1 MPTTTTA
8 PTTTSRLRTGLTRL
22 LEWACITMMAV
33 MILDVIWGVLTRFV
47 FRSPSRWT
55 DELAT
60 FMLIW
65 ISMLGAALAHRQAS
79 HLGVSWLVERID
91 PRIAGGVARFIHVL
105 IIAFAAVVMVYGG
118 ALLVQDRFRSGQVL
132 PALGWNKAW
141 MYLAVPVAGVFI
153 IGYSLYELIWPTP
166 KALPGPAEEGSG
178 ASTGGDLI

>member
-1 MPTTTTA
+1 MQPAKSPRWRAGFT
-8 PTTTSRLRTGLTRL
+8 PL
-22 LEWACITMMAV
+22 LEWACIAMMAV

-79 HLGVSWLVERID
+79 HLGVTWLVERLD
-91 PRIAGGVARFIHVL
+91 RRIAAFIARFLHLL
-105 IIAFAAVVMVYGG
+105 IIAFAVIVMVYGG
-118 ALLVQDRFRSGQVL
+118 TLLVQDRFRSGQVL
-132 PALGWNKAW
+132 PALGWAKAW
-141 MYLAVPVAGVFI
+141 MYMAVPVAGVFI
-153 IGYSLYELIWPTP
+153 IGYSLRELIWPTP
-166 KALPGPAEEGSG
+166 PKAPATPADAATG

>member
-1 MPTTTTA
+1 
-8 PTTTSRLRTGLTRL
+8 
-22 LEWACITMMAV
+22 MMAV

-55 DELAT
+55 EELAT

-65 ISMLGAALAHRQAS
+65 IAMLGAALAHRQAS
-79 HLGVSWLVERID
+79 HLGVTWLIERID
-91 PRIAGGVARFIHVL
+91 PRIAGAIARFIHVL
-105 IIAFAAVVMVYGG
+105 IIGFALVVMVYGG
-118 ALLVQDRFRSGQVL
+118 TLLVQDRFRSGQVL
-132 PALGWNKAW
+132 PALGWAKAW

-166 KALPGPAEEGSG
+166 KTPPGPAEEGSG